1 MWIRPVKIRTE
12 LNPFR
17 STEAT
22 IATSKV
28 IIGHK
33 SPTECAEESV
43 KISSDAKDSN
53 AFFDACYAYV
63 RCHCGLFFQKKT
75 FSACSYKFLVFIQV
89 ILEWK
94 RNTLEI
100 MFQLKYVG
108 HDPNIAKITE
118 KMCFPLS
125 RGDALQNQT
134 FLVLHPF
141 GVYEV

>member
-63 RCHCGLFFQKKT
+63 RCHCGLFFQKKNV
-75 FSACSYKFLVFIQV
+75 FRLFIQ
-89 ILEWK
+89 ILGFYSS
-94 RNTLEI
+94 N
-100 MFQLKYVG
+100 
-108 HDPNIAKITE
+108 
-118 KMCFPLS
+118 
-125 RGDALQNQT
+125 
-134 FLVLHPF
+134 F
-141 GVYEV
+141 GVEMKHLGNNVSITICQS